1 MTPCSSSRH
10 TRPVPAASL
19 VEVRGKRVPVCA
31 ACIQALASNGVQGV
45 IHPLPDP
52 PEPTMPDTTPPV
64 DPDLRAKRSEAA
76 RKGRRTR
83 ERNALARA
91 GEVVATVV
99 EQPAPAVTLEDGD
112 GVGHS
117 PATGDGRTVLV
128 KRNDSAY
135 AWPSGRLAVGE
146 SLLIRGAWRAWSD
159 SPCEMLPR
167 HFSTPALAAAHLG
180 AVLPGE
186 DARVVLSPVS
196 DDPGRFVW
204 PSGQIALTRTAGD
217 SCLAWR
223 RGERVGKT
231 YDHVT
236 DALIALGA
244 RLPDA
249 PGDGEVGAP
258 RVGRS
263 EPPAWRDPFPPGG
276 PTPRERELQ
285 TQVEAQA
292 AELADINAILDT
304 TGSAPGQAT
313 PERVRALADYAVET
327 GESVLRAH
335 EALDAAGIPTGGQPA
350 DRIRILA
357 ERRADPLTPQI
368 RGIVAQILAGMED
381 RTSGTDGLGI
391 AYDIRALR
399 LAVGIES

>member
-1 MTPCSSSRH
+1 MIHCAITTHHTPEPAVAYATIDDVCLPRCQMH
-10 TRPVPAASL
+10 IARARRDGCTVRLRPLTPEPETVTVTRAV
-19 VEVRGKRVPVCA
+19 
-31 ACIQALASNGVQGV
+31 
-45 IHPLPDP
+45 HPTDP

-64 DPDLRAKRSEAA
+64 DPDLRARRSEAA
-76 RKGRRTR
+76 RKGRITR

-91 GEVVATVV
+91 GGVVAPVV
-99 EQPAPAVTLEDGD
+99 EQAAPAEPVTLIRDG
-112 GVGHS
+112 
-117 PATGDGRTVLV
+117 T
-128 KRNDSAY
+128 AY
-135 AWPSGRLAVGE
+135 MWQSGRMAIAVRLTGEFLAWADAE
-146 SLLIRGAWRAWSD
+146 DA
-159 SPCEMLPR
+159 PY
-167 HFSTPALAAAHLG
+167 TPHPTLEAAAAHLG

-196 DDPGRFVW
+196 DDPGQFVW
-204 PSGQIALTRTAGD
+204 PSGQIALTRTTGD
-217 SCLAWR
+217 GCIVWR
-223 RGERVGKT
+223 KGETVGKT

-304 TGSAPGQAT
+304 TGSAPGQTT